1 MSTGDEAPAHEDIL
15 HLLQVESV
23 VKKVPSGLNNV
34 RRIVQFAKDPDDD
47 GSIQDPLSATPL
59 EVYII
64 WGILL
69 VTALTLVLLLAYY
82 VRPSATEGG
91 GGAAAS
97 GNDGDGTSTKPLL
110 VPRRVSEETIQLDF
124 NDASPRNNFMQSV
137 LKTLKSLEE

>member
-1 MSTGDEAPAHEDIL
+1 MSTGDEAPTHEDIL

-47 GSIQDPLSATPL
+47 GSVQDPLSATPV
-59 EVYII
+59 EVYFI

-82 VRPSATEGG
+82 LRSGATEGG
-91 GGAAAS
+91 GASAAN
-97 GNDGDGTSTKPLL
+97 GGDGTSNPLL
-110 VPRRVSEETIQLDF
+110 VPRRGSEEAIQLDF
-124 NDASPRNNFMQSV
+124 SDGNPKNNFMQSV
-137 LKTLKSLEE
+137 MKTLKSLEE